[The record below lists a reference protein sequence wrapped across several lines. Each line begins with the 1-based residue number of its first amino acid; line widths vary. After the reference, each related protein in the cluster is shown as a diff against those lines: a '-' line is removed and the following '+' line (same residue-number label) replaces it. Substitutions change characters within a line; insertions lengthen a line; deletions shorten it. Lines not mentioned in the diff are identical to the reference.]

1 VTHADVVA
9 SIREGAPK
17 ELTSVE
23 LFDIFIPKDDRSGMR
38 SMAYAME
45 FRSPS
50 RTLTDDEVNLAV
62 EKIMGSLKENLRV
75 DIRDK

>member
-1 VTHADVVA
+1 
-9 SIREGAPK
+9 
-17 ELTSVE
+17 
-23 LFDIFIPKDDRSGMR
+23 
-38 SMAYAME
+38 ME